1 MRLLLRQY
9 KIIAVT
15 VIVCLLPAGAAV
27 AFQTPEYR
35 ASTLVYVDVEPPSG
49 ASFYALNQAT
59 RVAQNRTITFKELV
73 TTGYILNGV
82 VQKLALD
89 VTADDLASHVTALS
103 ALDTSI
109 VEVTVVWSEPT
120 MTARIANAIAAEMI
134 SQLPPQG
141 IGPSSLTLKQAQ
153 PAVVPRSP
161 SAPNTALILGLALL
175 GGLLLGC
182 AIVLIRQGFVR
193 RIYSTDQVKALSNA
207 PILGVV
213 TPGHTTEITNI
224 ANIAKTIVSAPGFSG
239 VRTLAVISTRPRA
252 EKSEVSRLLSETL
265 SVEHSIVIVDSTATL
280 ANRESVEDP
289 GSIDVALV
297 VVVLGQDS
305 TPEFSKMMAQL
316 ELLGLT
322 VGGLILMKPAMTR
335 GRARR
340 ISTDAH

>member
-1 MRLLLRQY
+1 MRLLVRQY

-73 TTGYILNGV
+73 ATGYILNGV

-141 IGPSSLTLKQAQ
+141 IGPASLTLKQAQ

-239 VRTLAVISTRPRA
+239 VRTLAVVSTRPRA